1 MHNFLYYL
9 YFSTKKLSE
18 RFKRVRLFWNLKLS
32 SWFVK
37 SWHFELTFCFLVSIS
52 RYKMHCKSLLDSEHF
67 CNWNELLEKKCFQSE
82 IVIILKSRFFKNHEY
97 NWANLPQNSNHGPE
111 LVQKSGIQI
120 PVREGQIFLSRFLFV
135 FIFSILT
142 HKIFFYIFFH

>member
-1 MHNFLYYL
+1 MKLSNINFPCKYEYVLATNLCFEQTWGVLRRKSIYLHNFLYYL

-67 CNWNELLEKKCFQSE
+67 SNWNELGIRKE
-82 IVIILKSRFFKNHEY
+82 IFPIRNCYHF
-97 NWANLPQNSNHGPE
+97 NLTFC
-111 LVQKSGIQI
+111 K
-120 PVREGQIFLSRFLFV
+120 FV
-135 FIFSILT
+135 L
-142 HKIFFYIFFH
+142 